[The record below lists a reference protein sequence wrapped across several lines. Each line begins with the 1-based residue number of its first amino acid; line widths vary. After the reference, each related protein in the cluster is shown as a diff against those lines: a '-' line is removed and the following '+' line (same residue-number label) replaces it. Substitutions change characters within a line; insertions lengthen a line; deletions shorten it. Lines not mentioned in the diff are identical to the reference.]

1 MGIWE
6 LLGLGGGGR
15 SRPAPAKASET
26 IRKISAA
33 LDELEPD
40 KARYIALFAY
50 ILGRVAHADLEI
62 TDKEVREMER
72 IVEGLAGLPEE
83 QAVLVVQIAKT
94 QNTMFGSAENF
105 TLTQEF
111 NNVATKPQKLALL
124 NCLFAVSSSDESI
137 TTVEDNEIR
146 QIATELRLDHQDFI
160 AARPRPTSSS
170 SRCSRSPR
178 ASQATTDDP

>member
-1 MGIWE
+1 MGLLE
-6 LLGLGGGGR
+6 LLGLGGGER
-15 SRPAPAKASET
+15 VRNNPAAASET

-33 LDELEPD
+33 LDEMEPA

-50 ILGRVAHADLEI
+50 ILGRVALADMEI
-62 TDKEVREMER
+62 SDEEVREMER

-94 QNTMFGSAENF
+94 QNTLFGSSEHF
-105 TLTQEF
+105 SLTQEF
-111 NNVATKPQKLALL
+111 NNVATRAQKLALL

-137 TTVEDNEIR
+137 STVEDNEIR

-160 AARPRPTSSS
+160 AARSAYKQYLEVLKKKPDAGEGES
-170 SRCSRSPR
+170 
-178 ASQATTDDP
+178 D